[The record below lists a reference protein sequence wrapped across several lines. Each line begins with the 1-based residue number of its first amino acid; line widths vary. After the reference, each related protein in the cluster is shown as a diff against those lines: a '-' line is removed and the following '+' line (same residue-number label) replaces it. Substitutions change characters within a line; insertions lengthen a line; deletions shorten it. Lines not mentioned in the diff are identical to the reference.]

1 MTSPISSSI
10 INNFNSYNDY
20 LLSKNICLFLQKEH
34 DIEQISKPSLS
45 LLTKTVSNYIEEL
58 VHKIKITTELAEKEE
73 SNIIDVLFTFLL
85 KNNKHKNDIIKYVNK
100 RIKDEEGKKIQ
111 NYSIK
116 TYIDIQKLKE
126 NEEKIRTNY
135 LKELNCIHVPQSN
148 CINKTLLN
156 SIPKHLRYFPREFT
170 LKHSDNILNKT
181 EETIKEK
188 NEIKKLEKKSLEQ
201 IISGH
206 GYYEVEQK
214 NQNQKGY
221 INMLSLYNE
230 IVKKLE
236 HNLSSDDYSN
246 TKNELFGQRFYMRNF
261 EDEHKV
267 NEDENENKNI
277 DNEIHMNN
285 NNDNDNEL

>member
-1 MTSPISSSI
+1 MPPAEP
-10 INNFNSYNDY
+10 
-20 LLSKNICLFLQKEH
+20 CLFLQKEYG
-34 DIEQISKPSLS
+34 IEQISKPSLL
-45 LLTKTVSNYIEEL
+45 LLTKTVSNHIEEL

-100 RIKDEEGKKIQ
+100 RIKDEEEKKNQ
-111 NYSIK
+111 NYSIN
-116 TYIDIQKLKE
+116 TFIDVQKLKD
-126 NEEKIRTNY
+126 NEENKRTNY
-135 LKELNCIHVPQSN
+135 LKELNCINVPQSN

-206 GYYEVEQK
+206 GYYEAEQK
-214 NQNQKGY
+214 NLNKKGY

-236 HNLSSDDYSN
+236 HNLSSDDYMS

-267 NEDENENKNI
+267 NEDENKNI
-277 DNEIHMNN
+277 VDNEIHMNN
-285 NNDNDNEL
+285 NNDNEL

>member
-10 INNFNSYNDY
+10 FNNFNSYNDY
-20 LLSKNICLFLQKEH
+20 LLSKNICLFLQKEYG
-34 DIEQISKPSLS
+34 IEQISKPSLL
-45 LLTKTVSNYIEEL
+45 LLTKTVSNHIEEL
-58 VHKIKITTELAEKEE
+58 VYKIKITTELAEKEE

-85 KNNKHKNDIIKYVNK
+85 KNNMHKTDIIKYVNK
-100 RIKDEEGKKIQ
+100 RIKDEEEKKNQ

-116 TYIDIQKLKE
+116 TYIDIKKLND
-126 NEEKIRTNY
+126 NEEKQRINY
-135 LKELNCIHVPQSN
+135 LKELNCINVPQSN

-206 GYYEVEQK
+206 GYYEAEQK
-214 NQNQKGY
+214 NQNKKGY

-236 HNLSSDDYSN
+236 HNLSSDDYST
-246 TKNELFGQRFYMRNF
+246 TKKELFGQRFYMRSF

-267 NEDENENKNI
+267 NEEENKNI
-277 DNEIHMNN
+277 VDNEIHMNN
-285 NNDNDNEL
+285 NNDSEL

>member
-10 INNFNSYNDY
+10 FNNFNSYNDY
-20 LLSKNICLFLQKEH
+20 LLSKNICLFLQKEYG
-34 DIEQISKPSLS
+34 IEQISKPSLL
-45 LLTKTVSNYIEEL
+45 LLTKTVSNHIEEL
-58 VHKIKITTELAEKEE
+58 VYKIKITTELAEKEE

-85 KNNKHKNDIIKYVNK
+85 KNNMHKTDIIKYVNK
-100 RIKDEEGKKIQ
+100 RIKDEEEKKNQ

-116 TYIDIQKLKE
+116 TYIDIKKLND
-126 NEEKIRTNY
+126 NEEKQRINY
-135 LKELNCIHVPQSN
+135 LKELNCINVPQSN

-206 GYYEVEQK
+206 GYYEAEQK
-214 NQNQKGY
+214 NQNKKGY

-246 TKNELFGQRFYMRNF
+246 TKKELFGQRFYMRSF

-267 NEDENENKNI
+267 NEEENKNI
-277 DNEIHMNN
+277 VDNEIHMNN
-285 NNDNDNEL
+285 NNDSYL

>member
-20 LLSKNICLFLQKEH
+20 LLSKNICLFLQKEYG
-34 DIEQISKPSLS
+34 IEQISKPSLL
-45 LLTKTVSNYIEEL
+45 LLTKTVSNHIEEL

-100 RIKDEEGKKIQ
+100 RIKDEEEKKIQ
-111 NYSIK
+111 NYS
-116 TYIDIQKLKE
+116 TFIDVQKLKD
-126 NEEKIRTNY
+126 NEENKRTNY
-135 LKELNCIHVPQSN
+135 LKELNCINVPQSN

-206 GYYEVEQK
+206 GYYEAEQK
-214 NQNQKGY
+214 NLNKKGY

-236 HNLSSDDYSN
+236 HNLSSDDYMS

-267 NEDENENKNI
+267 NEDENKNI
-277 DNEIHMNN
+277 VDNEIHMNN
-285 NNDNDNEL
+285 NNYNEL

>member
-10 INNFNSYNDY
+10 INNFNSYNNY
-20 LLSKNICLFLQKEH
+20 LLSKNICLFLQKEYG
-34 DIEQISKPSLS
+34 IEQISKPSLL
-45 LLTKTVSNYIEEL
+45 LLTKTVSNHIEEL

-100 RIKDEEGKKIQ
+100 RIKDEEEKKNQ
-111 NYSIK
+111 NYSIN
-116 TYIDIQKLKE
+116 TFIDVQKLKD
-126 NEEKIRTNY
+126 NEENKRTNY
-135 LKELNCIHVPQSN
+135 LKELNCINVPQSN

-206 GYYEVEQK
+206 GYYEAEQK
-214 NQNQKGY
+214 NQNKKGY

-236 HNLSSDDYSN
+236 HNLSSDDYST
-246 TKNELFGQRFYMRNF
+246 TKKELFGQRFYMRSF

-267 NEDENENKNI
+267 NEEENKNI
-277 DNEIHMNN
+277 VDNEIHMNN
-285 NNDNDNEL
+285 NNDSEL

>member
-10 INNFNSYNDY
+10 LNNFNSYNDY
-20 LLSKNICLFLQKEH
+20 LLSKNICLFLQKEYG
-34 DIEQISKPSLS
+34 IEQISKPSLL
-45 LLTKTVSNYIEEL
+45 LLTKTVSNHIEEL
-58 VHKIKITTELAEKEE
+58 VYKIKITTELAEKEE

-85 KNNKHKNDIIKYVNK
+85 KNNMHKTDIIKYVNK
-100 RIKDEEGKKIQ
+100 RIKDEEEKKNQ

-116 TYIDIQKLKE
+116 TYIDIKKLND
-126 NEEKIRTNY
+126 NEEKLRINY
-135 LKELNCIHVPQSN
+135 LKELNCINVPQSN

-206 GYYEVEQK
+206 GYYEAEQK
-214 NQNQKGY
+214 NQNKKGY

-236 HNLSSDDYSN
+236 HNLSSDDYST
-246 TKNELFGQRFYMRNF
+246 TKKELFGQRFYMRSF

-267 NEDENENKNI
+267 NEEENKNI
-277 DNEIHMNN
+277 VDNEIHMNN
-285 NNDNDNEL
+285 NNDSEL

>member
-10 INNFNSYNDY
+10 FNNFNSYNDY
-20 LLSKNICLFLQKEH
+20 LLSKNICLFLQKEYG
-34 DIEQISKPSLS
+34 IEQISKPSLL
-45 LLTKTVSNYIEEL
+45 LLTKTVSNHIEEL
-58 VHKIKITTELAEKEE
+58 VYKIKITTELAEKEE

-85 KNNKHKNDIIKYVNK
+85 KNNMHKTDIIKYVNK
-100 RIKDEEGKKIQ
+100 RIKDEEEKKNQ

-116 TYIDIQKLKE
+116 TYIDIKNLND
-126 NEEKIRTNY
+126 NEEKLRINY

-206 GYYEVEQK
+206 GYYEAEQK
-214 NQNQKGY
+214 NQNKKGY

-236 HNLSSDDYSN
+236 HNLSSDDYST
-246 TKNELFGQRFYMRNF
+246 TKKELFGQRFYMRSF

-267 NEDENENKNI
+267 NEEENKNI
-277 DNEIHMNN
+277 VDNEIHMNN
-285 NNDNDNEL
+285 NNDSEL

>member
-1 MTSPISSSI
+1 MTSRISSSI

-20 LLSKNICLFLQKEH
+20 LLSKNICLFLQKEYG
-34 DIEQISKPSLS
+34 IEQISKPSLL
-45 LLTKTVSNYIEEL
+45 LLTKTVSNHIEEL

-100 RIKDEEGKKIQ
+100 RIKVEEEKKNQ
-111 NYSIK
+111 NYSIN
-116 TYIDIQKLKE
+116 TFIDVQKLKD
-126 NEEKIRTNY
+126 NEENKRTNY
-135 LKELNCIHVPQSN
+135 LKELNCINVPQSN

-206 GYYEVEQK
+206 GYYEAEQK
-214 NQNQKGY
+214 NLNKKGY

-236 HNLSSDDYSN
+236 HNLSSDDYMS

-267 NEDENENKNI
+267 NEDENKNI
-277 DNEIHMNN
+277 VDNEIHMNN
-285 NNDNDNEL
+285 NNDNEL

>member
-10 INNFNSYNDY
+10 LNNFNSYNDY
-20 LLSKNICLFLQKEH
+20 LLSKNICLFLQKEYG
-34 DIEQISKPSLS
+34 IEQISKPSLL
-45 LLTKTVSNYIEEL
+45 LLTKTVSNHIEEL
-58 VHKIKITTELAEKEE
+58 VYKIKITTELAEKEE

-85 KNNKHKNDIIKYVNK
+85 KNNMHKTDIIKYVNK
-100 RIKDEEGKKIQ
+100 RIKDEEEKKNQ

-116 TYIDIQKLKE
+116 TYIDIKKLND
-126 NEEKIRTNY
+126 NEEKLRINY

-206 GYYEVEQK
+206 GYYEAEQK
-214 NQNQKGY
+214 NQNKKGY

-236 HNLSSDDYSN
+236 HNLSSDDYST
-246 TKNELFGQRFYMRNF
+246 TKKELFGQRFYMRSF

-267 NEDENENKNI
+267 NEEENKNI
-277 DNEIHMNN
+277 VDNEIHMNN
-285 NNDNDNEL
+285 NNDNELSN

>member
-20 LLSKNICLFLQKEH
+20 LLSKNICLFLQKEYG
-34 DIEQISKPSLS
+34 IEQISKPSLL
-45 LLTKTVSNYIEEL
+45 LLTKTVSNHIEEL
-58 VHKIKITTELAEKEE
+58 VHKIKITTELAEREE

-85 KNNKHKNDIIKYVNK
+85 KNNKNKNDIINYVIK
-100 RIKDEEGKKIQ
+100 RIKDEEEKKNQ

-116 TYIDIQKLKE
+116 TYIDVKKLKDDEE
-126 NEEKIRTNY
+126 NLRINY
-135 LKELNCIHVPQSN
+135 LKELNCINVPQSN

-206 GYYEVEQK
+206 GYYEAEQK
-214 NQNQKGY
+214 NQNKKGY

-236 HNLSSDDYSN
+236 HNLTSDDYSS

-267 NEDENENKNI
+267 NEDENKNMV

-285 NNDNDNEL
+285 NNDNEL

>member
-10 INNFNSYNDY
+10 LNNFNSYNDY
-20 LLSKNICLFLQKEH
+20 LLSKNICLFLQKEYG
-34 DIEQISKPSLS
+34 IEQISKPSLL
-45 LLTKTVSNYIEEL
+45 LLTKTVSNHIEEL
-58 VHKIKITTELAEKEE
+58 VYKIKITTELAEKEE
-73 SNIIDVLFTFLL
+73 SNIIDVLFTFLI
-85 KNNKHKNDIIKYVNK
+85 KNNMHKTDIIKYVNK
-100 RIKDEEGKKIQ
+100 RIKDEEEKKNQ

-116 TYIDIQKLKE
+116 TYIDIKNLND
-126 NEEKIRTNY
+126 NEEKLRINY

-206 GYYEVEQK
+206 GYYEAEQK
-214 NQNQKGY
+214 NQNKKGY

-236 HNLSSDDYSN
+236 HNLSSDDYST
-246 TKNELFGQRFYMRNF
+246 TKKELFGQRFYMRSF

-267 NEDENENKNI
+267 NEEENKNI
-277 DNEIHMNN
+277 VDNEIHMNN
-285 NNDNDNEL
+285 NNDNELSN